1 MKKKYSPLKKSPLKE
16 VKLSQEEYLELVE
29 KIKNGTANRLEFA
42 KGQNGLFLKYCHCI
56 RKSQAL
62 EKKKP
67 KSKRI
72 PKKMRSKKNEYAV
85 CRHSIY
91 KNRDIEPS
99 MRFKGKKLKHKS
111 LAYNCKK
118 EFDR

>member
-1 MKKKYSPLKKSPLKE
+1 MKKYSPLKKSPLQE
-16 VKLSQEEYLELVE
+16 VKLTQKEYLELVD

-56 RKSQAL
+56 RKYQAL

-67 KSKRI
+67 KSKKI
-72 PKKMRSKKNEYAV
+72 SKKTKSKKNEYAV

-91 KNRDIEPS
+91 NNRNIEPS
-99 MRFKGKKLKHKS
+99 MKFKGKKLKHKS
-111 LAYNCKK
+111 LAYNCKS